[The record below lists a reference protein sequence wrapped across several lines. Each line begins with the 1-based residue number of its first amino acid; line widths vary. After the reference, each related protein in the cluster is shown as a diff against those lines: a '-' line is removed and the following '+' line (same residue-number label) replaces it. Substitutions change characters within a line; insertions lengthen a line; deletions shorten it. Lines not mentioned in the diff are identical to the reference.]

1 MKVVILAG
9 GLGTRLSEETQ
20 VKPKPMVEIGGMPIL
35 WHIMKI
41 YSHWGFND
49 FIICLGYKGEAIKE
63 WFNHYHLRQSGVTF
77 DFLTGQTTFHS
88 ATREPW
94 KVTLVDTGAE
104 SMTGGR
110 LLRVKDHIGDERFM
124 MTYGDGV
131 GDINIPEL
139 IARHEASG
147 RIGTLTSVV
156 PAGRFGVLEIDG
168 DNGVLSFS
176 EKTDNQKR
184 VSGGFFVLEPKI
196 FEYLKDG
203 DATVFEQEPLKTLA
217 HEGQLLSY
225 PHDGFWH
232 PMDTLSDRHKLE
244 DMWKTGQAPWQI
256 WH

>member
-9 GLGTRLSEETQ
+9 GLGTRLAEETG
-20 VKPKPMVEIGGMPIL
+20 VRPKPMVEIGGMPIL

-41 YSHWGFND
+41 YSSYGFND
-49 FIICLGYKGEAIKE
+49 FIVCLGYKGEVIKE
-63 WFNHYHLRQSGVTF
+63 WFSHYHLRQSDVTF
-77 DFLTGQTTFHS
+77 DFEMGAMKLH
-88 ATREPW
+88 APAKENW
-94 KVTLVDTGAE
+94 KVSLIDTGPE
-104 SMTGGR
+104 TMTGGR
-110 LLRVKDHIGDERFM
+110 LLRLREVIGNERFM
-124 MTYGDGV
+124 LTYGDGV
-131 GDINIPEL
+131 GNVDIRALLEHHQAAGKL
-139 IARHEASG
+139 A
-147 RIGTLTSVV
+147 TLTTVIPS
-156 PAGRFGVLEIDG
+156 GRFGAVEID
-168 DNGVLSFS
+168 DNDQVLSFS
-176 EKTDNQKR
+176 EKTDNPKR
-184 VSGGFFVLEPKI
+184 VNAGFFVLDPKI